1 MLLVGATCQSCV
13 PTLVGHLTKRDFGRD
28 FRMGAFVEL
37 SQVSSG
43 SRKIQ
48 SWWRAGQEPHQH
60 SEATTREKTML
71 LS

>member
-1 MLLVGATCQSCV
+1 MLLEGARCQPCV
-13 PTLVGHLTKRDFGRD
+13 PTLAGHLTKRDFGRD

-37 SQVSSG
+37 SQVSSS

-48 SWWRAGQEPHQH
+48 SWRRAGQEPHQH
-60 SEATTREKTML
+60 SEAKTREKTML